1 MIKLTGI
8 SSDSVVCCQVP
19 YQATDITDNYDM
31 NNTVVLYAISEKD
44 MAEDPRFNFPP
55 KGTPSLRKDDQPA
68 HMQRWDTWDNA
79 SPLAKHSYVDT
90 VPTIT
95 FNVMGE
101 PADSATEIRQR
112 FPNLSSDQQK
122 TFINDLF
129 GNYSDSVLN
138 IMRNKLGDN
147 NER

>member
-1 MIKLTGI
+1 VT
-8 SSDSVVCCQVP
+8 
-19 YQATDITDNYDM
+19 
-31 NNTVVLYAISEKD
+31 
-44 MAEDPRFNFPP
+44 
-55 KGTPSLRKDDQPA
+55 
-68 HMQRWDTWDNA
+68 
-79 SPLAKHSYVDT
+79 T

-101 PADSATEIRQR
+101 PATSATEIRQR

-129 GNYSDSVLN
+129 GNYSDNVLN

>member
-19 YQATDITDNYDM
+19 YQATDITDQYDM
-31 NNTVVLYAISEKD
+31 NNTVVLYAVSEKD
-44 MAEDPRFNFPP
+44 MAEDPRFNFPT
-55 KGTPSLRKDDQPA
+55 KGPNLKKDLQPA
-68 HMQRWDTWDNA
+68 HMQQWNGWDNA
-79 SPLAKHSYVDT
+79 KSLADHSYVTT

-101 PADSATEIRQR
+101 PATSATEIRQQ